1 MKKIILFIILF
12 FTFFNLISLGNY
24 SYYFEN
30 NLFIINITSN
40 EINNNINKK
49 NIKKKNNYNYNN
61 KYKNNSYNNKN
72 TNINSDIYLDVED
85 GLYVEIK

>member
-49 NIKKKNNYNYNN
+49 NIKKKNNSNYNN

-85 GLYVEIK
+85 GLYVEIE

>member
-49 NIKKKNNYNYNN
+49 NIRKKNNSNYNN

-85 GLYVEIK
+85 GLYVEIE

>member
-49 NIKKKNNYNYNN
+49 NIRKKNNSNYNN

-72 TNINSDIYLDVED
+72 TNINSDIYLDVEA

>member
-30 NLFIINITSN
+30 SLFIINITSN

-49 NIKKKNNYNYNN
+49 NIRKKNNSNYNN

>member
-49 NIKKKNNYNYNN
+49 NIKKKNNSNYNN

-72 TNINSDIYLDVED
+72 TNINSDIYLDIDE
-85 GLYVEIK
+85 GIYIEIN

>member
-1 MKKIILFIILF
+1 MKKIILFIVLF
-12 FTFFNLISLGNY
+12 FTFFNLISFGNY

-40 EINNNINKK
+40 EIHNNINKK
-49 NIKKKNNYNYNN
+49 NIQKKNNYNN
-61 KYKNNSYNNKN
+61 KYKNNSYNNN
-72 TNINSDIYLDVED
+72 NINSDIYLDVKD

>member
-49 NIKKKNNYNYNN
+49 NIKKKNNSNYNN

-72 TNINSDIYLDVED
+72 TNINSDIYLDVEY
-85 GLYVEIK
+85 GLYVEIE

>member
-49 NIKKKNNYNYNN
+49 NIRKKNNSNYNN

>member
-49 NIKKKNNYNYNN
+49 NIRKKNNSNYNN

-72 TNINSDIYLDVED
+72 TNINSDIYLDIDE
-85 GLYVEIK
+85 GIYIEIN